1 MDKDRLHDLAQ
12 SGKFI
17 PGIYNYCDR
26 WCERCPLTSKC
37 LNFATTEED
46 FSDPKSRDI
55 SNAAFWDKISD
66 IFKTTMEM
74 ILEDADKRGIDLT
87 MTEEESK
94 KFESHEKEIKTA
106 SENDICARKAKRYMK
121 MVTAWF
127 EKSEP
132 IFEIKGKELE
142 GKAVMELPGSDP
154 KMELNLI
161 SDSTDV
167 IHWYQHQI
175 YVKIMRAL
183 HGALEGRFEQ
193 EDMEEFPKDSDGN
206 AYSITSTN
214 VQFNVLSVWA
224 PGAPQVNR
232 IVVAGENLITSIFQ
246 YALPLGSAEGAN
258 WLLAK
263 DAGFTISGSLSN
275 DGFFLAES

>member
-193 EDMEEFPKDSDGN
+193 EDMEEFPKDSDGS
-206 AYSITSTN
+206 AKVALIGIDRSI
-214 VQFNVLSVWA
+214 
-224 PGAPQVNR
+224 GAW
-232 IVVAGENLITSIFQ
+232 GYLMENLPGNSDDILDI
-246 YALPLGSAEGAN
+246 LV
-258 WLLAK
+258 LLEQLRK
-263 DAGFTISGSLSN
+263 NVEEKFPDARSFVRPGF
-275 DGFFLAES
+275 DDVV